1 MEKSPKKKVVIIGG
15 GFGGLA
21 AAKALGKDR
30 NFEVT
35 VLDRRNY
42 HLFQPL
48 LYQVATAGL
57 SPADIAVP
65 IRAILSDAQN
75 TTVVMAEADR
85 IDLETKSVGSG
96 DLSWNYDYLVLAC
109 GARHSYFGKDAW
121 EENAPGLKTLEQ
133 ATEIRRRILLAFE
146 LAERETDPAKQRA
159 NLTFVIVGGGP
170 TGVELAGSI
179 AEISRT
185 TLEKDFR
192 RIDPARTRVILIE
205 AGARLL
211 AAFDPSLSKRA
222 ARDLEGLGVQIWT
235 STRVTDVTK
244 NGVNLAGESVEA
256 NTVLWA
262 AGVLPSPTGKMLGT
276 PLDRGGR
283 VIVGP
288 DLTVPEHP
296 EVFVIGDQSHA
307 SDAAGNPLPGLAPV
321 AMQAGRYV
329 AKMIRKEVKAIA
341 GQKSPETRPAFTYA
355 DKGQMATIGRK
366 RAVLQ
371 FKGIK
376 FGGFFAWVAW
386 LFVHVFYLIG
396 FKNRIFVLW
405 QWAWSYFTFNRGAR
419 LITGKE
425 WRENPVRQQSH

>member
-1 MEKSPKKKVVIIGG
+1 MEKNSKKKVVVIGG
-15 GFGGLA
+15 GFAGLA
-21 AAKALGKDR
+21 AAKDLGKDP
-30 NFEVT
+30 NLEVT

-57 SPADIAVP
+57 SPADIAMP
-65 IRAILSDAQN
+65 IRAILSDAKN

-85 IDLETKSVGSG
+85 IDVTKKTVGSG
-96 DLSWNYDYLVLAC
+96 DTLWDYDYLVLAC

-146 LAERETDPAKQRA
+146 LAERETDPTKQRA
-159 NLTFVIVGGGP
+159 LLTFVIVGGGP
-170 TGVELAGSI
+170 TGVELAGAI

-192 RIDPARTRVILIE
+192 KIDPARTRVILIE
-205 AGARLL
+205 AGSRLL
-211 AAFDPSLSKRA
+211 AAFDPTLSKRA
-222 ARDLEGLGVQIWT
+222 ARDLEGIGVQIWT

-244 NGVNLAGESVEA
+244 NGVSLANESVEA

-262 AGVLPSPTGKMLGT
+262 AGVLPSSTGKMLGT

-283 VIVGP
+283 VMVGP
-288 DLTVPEHP
+288 DLTVLEYP

-307 SDAAGNPLPGLAPV
+307 LDAEGNPLPGLAPV

-329 AKMIRKEVKAIA
+329 AKIIRKEVKADHQGKPREPRA
-341 GQKSPETRPAFTYA
+341 PFTYT

-396 FKNRIFVLW
+396 FKNRFFVLW
-405 QWAWSYFTFNRGAR
+405 QWAWSYLTFSRGAR
-419 LITGKE
+419 LITQKE
-425 WRENPVRQQSH
+425 WRENPAIAKSD